1 LRSVSAAIFSSARA
15 RAVSRVFS
23 VLLSAVLAFD
33 QGGARLLKILDLLLA
48 RFVGSPD
55 LGHALFR
62 VIACD
67 RSFHGFGI
75 EGSYFLG
82 TRDQVLSRLGQQ
94 PLGGS
99 GTRLQGVKPH
109 VHAVTFG
116 LLLLLGFVER
126 G

>member
-1 LRSVSAAIFSSARA
+1 MSAAIFSSARA

-48 RFVGSPD
+48 RFVGSLD
-55 LGHALFR
+55 LGHTLFR

-99 GTRLQGVKPH
+99 GTRI
-109 VHAVTFG
+109 AA
-116 LLLLLGFVER
+116 R
-126 G
+126 